1 MKKKIILVL
10 SLIIIGIWI
19 APDHGEVV
27 EITNTTENGKSANE
41 DVIVYKPWK
50 EDEIIQEIQDRKKL
64 LNEVPDTMT
73 VHLYY
78 VCKHHEYKTITITY
92 DSPGSRTDPGYFL
105 TKPEFGKNDI

>member
-1 MKKKIILVL
+1 MRKKIALVL
-10 SLIIIGIWI
+10 ILCVVVGVWLAPEHGPIAEQKYIG
-19 APDHGEVV
+19 DNETHL
-27 EITNTTENGKSANE
+27 TEN
-41 DVIVYKPWK
+41 VIVYKPWK

-64 LNEVPDTMT
+64 LNEVPNTMT

-105 TKPEFGKNDI
+105 TKPEYI